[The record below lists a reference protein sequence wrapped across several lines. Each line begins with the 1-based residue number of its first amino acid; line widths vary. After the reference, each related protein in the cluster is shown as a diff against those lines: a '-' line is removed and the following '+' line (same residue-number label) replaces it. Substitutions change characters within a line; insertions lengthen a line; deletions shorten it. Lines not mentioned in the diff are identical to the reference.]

1 MACLGSQ
8 MVRARARTGAQAPV
22 LNPSFCPVLLFRES
36 TGSLGGSE
44 RSVSSGCGARRRRW
58 PQVEWEGYREG

>member
-22 LNPSFCPVLLFRES
+22 LNPSFCSVLLFRES

-44 RSVSSGCGARRRRW
+44 RSVSSLSLILTARFITAS
-58 PQVEWEGYREG
+58 